1 MIRHKED
8 ILPPIRILLL
18 VVLTAV
24 LGVIQNVFLME
35 LPVPIVIG
43 IPLTVSIAVR
53 EKELTSLLFGVLSGA
68 IFDLVS
74 PVHDGVF
81 TLTFALLSGL
91 VSLLARYK
99 VRDTFAG
106 AEILNLLFTA
116 VVYGVYYVFSTLR
129 YGFAPDKLT
138 RLFLPSVLIL
148 ALLLPVFYYPIRFAE
163 SKLR

>member
-18 VVLTAV
+18 VVLTAC
-24 LGVIQNVFLME
+24 LGVFQNVFLME

-53 EKELTSLLFGVLSGA
+53 EKELTSLLFGVLSGV

>member
-18 VVLTAV
+18 VVLTAC

>member
-53 EKELTSLLFGVLSGA
+53 EKELTSLLLGVLSGA